1 MTEKTEN
8 DGLPLLGK
16 FTDQNGEQWAF
27 SEDTV
32 CYLETEEGEPF
43 WHFYRFHRIDKP
55 SVEKIA
61 GLIDVRAVTASQC
74 GPEGE
79 P

>member
-27 SEDTV
+27 SENIV
-32 CYLETEEGEPF
+32 CYLETEEGKPF
-43 WHFYRFHRIDKP
+43 RHFYCYHSIGKP
-55 SVEKIA
+55 SAEQIA
-61 GLIDVRAVTASQC
+61 RLLDVR
-74 GPEGE
+74 G
-79 P
+79 